1 MGIMMKIKRYNGS
14 IRESKGDFGST
25 AQPIRNNGIQV
36 FGINN

>member
-25 AQPIRNNGIQV
+25 AQPIINNGIRG
-36 FGINN
+36 FGIKS